1 LPVEQFK
8 RPPNQISMKKI
19 LSVIVLVYCITTIV
33 GCNTG
38 RNKKVT
44 EYRIGEQSASEET
57 EDKEN
62 EDGAYESLMM
72 EYEMTRDPKLG
83 YVPRNRLVSAY
94 ENLMAERRSG
104 RAARISA
111 LSWIERG
118 PFTDVVGATNGN
130 TRGPGNNA
138 VTAGRIRAIHVDLAD
153 VTRKTVWVGSV
164 SGGLWKTNNIT
175 ASPANWIL
183 VNDFLGNLAVTS
195 ICQDPSNPQIMYF
208 ATGERN
214 GNIDAVRG
222 GGVWKSTN
230 NGTTW
235 SLLPSTTGFWNASK
249 IVCDAAG
256 NVYVGTAGNGQGLQ
270 RSTDGGTTWTN
281 ITPATTENGNRI
293 TDLRVSSTGRMH
305 VTMGAGGST
314 INQSGYFYVDN
325 PSTTTSAGWQL
336 PVTPFLNFQ
345 YNCELAVAGNTLY
358 VLPSNASDLTP
369 TIYKSTDGGV
379 NWLATAT
386 SPPGTGTEPTINA
399 GQGWYDLAIGT
410 DPTNPN
416 IVIAGGL
423 NFYKSDDGGVTW
435 TQITRWVGTALN
447 YVHADHH
454 SVVWNGTQVMVATDG
469 GIFLSSDNGNNY
481 EDRNVG
487 LRIKQFYSCA
497 IHPTTTNYFLGGT
510 QDNGTHQLTAAGL
523 SGSTEVHG
531 GDGGFTHIDENE
543 PQYQFSATT
552 RSNYRRSING
562 GASWSSVN
570 QSPTVGLFIN
580 PTDYDDINNRMYAS
594 GTGGTYVRWENPQ
607 SGSNFTILSISSAT
621 STTVSSLKVSPYTNN
636 RVFFASSG
644 GRVVKVDNAHLN
656 TPTVTNIT
664 GSNMP
669 TSSATIS
676 SINVGTDDNNLIATF
691 SNYGVQ
697 HVFVTNT
704 GGSASGWTNITGNL
718 PDIPVRWGMF
728 YPEDN
733 DKAIIATDM
742 GIYETDNI
750 NGSST
755 IWVQNITFPIVRTNM
770 LQYRQRDG
778 TILAATHGRGLWTA
792 SLPSSVPYIRFS
804 SSYTYNTAQ
813 EATTTSGNVCRNY
826 RDYTVNMRVD
836 QAPVGAAT
844 ATLSITGGTAV
855 QGIDYDFT
863 TNGNFSAPSN
873 VITFPNGS
881 TTEQPITIRV
891 YNDSEIESAESFTL
905 SYVVSGST
913 NALAAPSSQSYSF
926 TITDND
932 IAPVPTNYSGNF
944 DLGVSDANLNNQSPF
959 RSNKTAFRLQYLF
972 TSSELASAGIS
983 GEGFITS
990 MVLNVT
996 TKNSTKP
1003 FNGFTISMGN
1013 TTTTSLNNFT
1023 GGSLTQ
1029 VYSANYSTVFGLNTF
1044 NFSTPFYWDGMSNL
1058 VVNICFDNG
1067 ALPVDAAADIVE
1079 GTATALGTGIRAC
1092 SYSDVVTN
1100 AGCSLGAAFISDA
1113 RAKVTFGASSGNP
1126 IAIAQNS
1133 TRSEF
1138 VGTSGTYYFYNGFD
1152 IISHISAASRNF
1164 ECVSSTVS
1172 AAGNVWQT
1180 FFAGP
1185 RSQKIVSVDYVGTP
1199 QNSSYSLTLYF
1210 TAAELGGKDPNQ
1222 VRIAGTTAGTI
1233 GGANSGNTNIYTTTV
1248 SNFGTGHVFTA
1259 TVYGPG
1265 MYFLTEGTVTSIR
1278 NSSQQVDFVKLLQ
1291 NPVSANIPLSISN
1304 QSRQQIA
1311 ATLFSS
1317 NGQLLQ
1323 RWNLGRTDGNSQ
1335 LPINERS
1342 IPDGVYILRI
1352 DAGNKTQSF
1361 KLIKQ

>member
-1 LPVEQFK
+1 
-8 RPPNQISMKKI
+8 MKKV
-19 LSVIVLVYCITTIV
+19 LSIIVLLYCVTTIV

-38 RNKKVT
+38 RSKKVT
-44 EYRIGEQSASEET
+44 EYRINEQSESEEQQ
-57 EDKEN
+57 DKEN

-83 YVPRNRLVSAY
+83 YVPRNRLVRAY
-94 ENLMAERRSG
+94 EDLMIERRSG
-104 RAARISA
+104 KAARISA
-111 LSWIERG
+111 LSWAERG
-118 PFTDVVGATNGN
+118 PFTDVVGASNGN
-130 TRGPGNNA
+130 TRGPSNSA

-153 VTRKTVWVGSV
+153 ATKKTVWVGSV
-164 SGGLWKTNNIT
+164 SGGLWKTTDIT

-183 VNDFLGNLAVTS
+183 VNDFLGNLAVAS
-195 ICQDPSNPQIMYF
+195 ICQDPGNPQIMYF

-222 GGVWKSTN
+222 GGIWKSTN
-230 NGTTW
+230 NGVSW
-235 SLLPSTTGFWNASK
+235 NLLPSTTGFWNASK

-256 NVYVGTAGNGQGLQ
+256 NVYVGTAGNGRGLQ

-281 ITPATTENGNRI
+281 ITPVTSENGTRI
-293 TDLRVSSTGRMH
+293 TDLRISSTGRMH

-314 INQSGYFYVDN
+314 INQSGYFFVDN
-325 PSTTTSAGWQL
+325 PATATSASWIL
-336 PVTPFLNFQ
+336 PTTPFLNYQ

-358 VLPSNASDLTP
+358 VLPSNSSDLTP
-369 TIYKSTDGGV
+369 TIYKSTDGGA
-379 NWLATAT
+379 NWSATTT

-410 DPTNPN
+410 DPANPN

-423 NFYKSDDGGVTW
+423 NFYKSDDGGTTW
-435 TQITRWVGTALN
+435 TQITRWVGTTVN

-469 GIFLSSDNGNNY
+469 GIFLSTDNGNNY

-497 IHPTTTNYFLGGT
+497 IHPTSTNYFLGGT

-523 SGSTEVHG
+523 SASTEVVG

-552 RSNYRRSING
+552 RSNYRRSVNS

-580 PTDYDDINNRMYAS
+580 PTDYDDMNNRMYAS
-594 GTGGTYVRWENPQ
+594 GSGGTYVRWENPQ
-607 SGSNFTILSISSAT
+607 SGSNFTTLSISSAT

-636 RVFFASSG
+636 RVFFGSSG
-644 GRVVKVDNAHLN
+644 GRVVKVDNAHLIN
-656 TPTVTNIT
+656 PTVTNIT

-691 SNYGVQ
+691 SNYGAQ
-697 HVFVTNT
+697 HVFVSST
-704 GGSASGWTNITGNL
+704 GGGASGWTNIMGNL

-742 GIYETDNI
+742 GIYETDDI

-755 IWVQNITFPIVRTNM
+755 VWVQNSTFPIVRTNM

-804 SSYTYNTAQ
+804 SSYTYNTVQ

-826 RDYTVNMRVD
+826 KDYTVNMRID

-844 ATLSITGGTAV
+844 ATLTIAGGTAV

-863 TNGNFSAPSN
+863 TNGNFASPSN
-873 VITFPNGS
+873 VLTFPDGS
-881 TTEQPITIRV
+881 TAEQPITIRV
-891 YNDSEIESAESFTL
+891 YNDSEIESAESLTL
-905 SYVVSGST
+905 SYTVSGST

-932 IAPVPTNYSGNF
+932 VAPVPTNYSGNY
-944 DLGVSDANLNNQSPF
+944 DIGIADANLNNQSPF
-959 RSNKTAFRLQYLF
+959 RSNRSAFRLQYLF
-972 TSSELASAGIS
+972 TSSDLASAGIS
-983 GEGFITS
+983 GEGYITS

-1013 TTTTSLNNFT
+1013 TTTTSLNGFA
-1023 GGSLTQ
+1023 GGTLSQ

-1044 NFSTPFYWDGMSNL
+1044 NFSTPFFWDGASNL

-1067 ALPVDAAADIVE
+1067 ALPGDAAADIVE
-1079 GTATALGTGIRAC
+1079 GTATALGTGIRAA

-1126 IAIAQNS
+1126 IAITQNT

-1138 VGTSGTYYFYNGFD
+1138 IGTGGTYYFYNGFD
-1152 IISHISAASRNF
+1152 IISSISAASRSF

-1172 AAGNVWQT
+1172 ASGNVWQS
-1180 FFAGP
+1180 FFAGL
-1185 RSQKIVSVDYVGTP
+1185 RSQKIISVSFSGTP
-1199 QNSSYSLTLYF
+1199 QNSSYTLGLYY
-1210 TAAELGGKDPNQ
+1210 TLAELGGKDPNQ
-1222 VRIAGTTAGTI
+1222 IRLAGTTESTI
-1233 GGANSGNTNIYTTTV
+1233 AGANNGNTNIYTTTV
-1248 SNFGTGHVFTA
+1248 TSFGTGYLFSANVF
-1259 TVYGPG
+1259 GPG
-1265 MYFLTEGTVTSIR
+1265 LYFLTEGAVTPVRDPSR
-1278 NSSQQVDFVKLLQ
+1278 QADFVKLLQ
-1291 NPVSANIPLSISN
+1291 NPVSNSIALSISN
-1304 QSRQQIA
+1304 QSRQQIQ
-1311 ATLFSS
+1311 ATLFSN

-1323 RWNLGRTDGNSQ
+1323 RWNLGRTDGNNQ
-1335 LPINERS
+1335 LPINEKS

>member
-1 LPVEQFK
+1 MIASC
-8 RPPNQISMKKI
+8 NSSSNKKI
-19 LSVIVLVYCITTIV
+19 
-33 GCNTG
+33 
-38 RNKKVT
+38 T
-44 EYRIGEQSASEET
+44 EYRIEEQSESDESGDEES
-57 EDKEN
+57 

-83 YVPRNRLVSAY
+83 YVPRNRLVKAY
-94 ENLMAERRSG
+94 EDLMVERRSG
-104 RAARISA
+104 KAGRISA
-111 LSWIERG
+111 LSWSERG
-118 PFTDVVGATNGN
+118 PFTDLVGPSNGN
-130 TRGPGNNA
+130 TRGPGNSA

-153 VTRKTVWVGSV
+153 ATKKTVWVGSV
-164 SGGLWKTNNIT
+164 SGGLWKTTNIT

-183 VNDFLGNLAVTS
+183 VNDFLGNLAVAS
-195 ICQDPSNPQIMYF
+195 ICQDPANPQIMYF

-230 NGTTW
+230 NGASW
-235 SLLPSTTGFWNASK
+235 NLLPSTTSFWNASK

-256 NVYVGTAGNGQGLQ
+256 NVYVGTAGNGRGLQ

-281 ITPATTENGNRI
+281 ITPVTPDNGNRI
-293 TDLRVSSTGRMH
+293 TDLRISSTGRMH

-314 INQSGYFYVDN
+314 ITQSGYFYVDN
-325 PSTTTSAGWQL
+325 PATATSASWVL
-336 PVTPFLNFQ
+336 PTTPFLNYQ

-369 TIYKSTDGGV
+369 QVYKSTDGGD
-379 NWLATAT
+379 NWVPTTT
-386 SPPGTGTEPTINA
+386 SPPGTGTEPTING

-423 NFYKSDDGGVTW
+423 NFYKSDDGGATW

-469 GIFLSSDNGNNY
+469 GIFLSGDNGNNY
-481 EDRNVG
+481 EDRNIG

-523 SGSTEVHG
+523 SASTEVHG

-552 RSNYRRSING
+552 RSQYRRSING

-570 QSPTVGLFIN
+570 FSSSIGQFIN
-580 PTDYDDINNRMYAS
+580 PTDYDDMNNRMYTS
-594 GTGGTYVRWENPQ
+594 GSGGTYVRWENPQ
-607 SGSNFTILSISSAT
+607 SGSSFNTISIIAAT

-636 RVFFASSG
+636 RVYFGSAG
-644 GRVVKVDNAHLN
+644 GRVVKVDDAHLSF
-656 TPTVTNIT
+656 PAVTNIT

-669 TSSATIS
+669 TTSANIS

-697 HVFVTNT
+697 HVFVSST
-704 GGSASGWTNITGNL
+704 GGGTSGWTNITGNL

-742 GIYETDNI
+742 GIYETDDI

-755 IWVQNITFPIVRTNM
+755 VWVQNSTFPIVRTNM

-778 TILAATHGRGLWTA
+778 TLLAATHGRGLWTA

-826 RDYTVNMRVD
+826 KDYTVNMRVD

-844 ATLSITGGTAV
+844 ATLSIAGGTAV
-855 QGIDYDFT
+855 QGVDYDFT
-863 TNGNFSAPSN
+863 TNSNFTSPSN
-873 VITFPNGS
+873 VLTFANGS
-881 TTEQPITIRV
+881 TAEQPITIRV

-913 NALAAPSSQSYSF
+913 NAVAAPSSQSYTFS
-926 TITDND
+926 ITDND
-932 IAPVPTNYSGNF
+932 IAPLPTSYSGNF
-944 DLGVSDANLNNQSPF
+944 DLGVADANLSNQSPF
-959 RSNKTAFRLQYLF
+959 RSNRTAFRLQYLF
-972 TSSELASAGIS
+972 TLAELAAAGIS
-983 GEGFITS
+983 GEGYITS

-1013 TTTTSLNNFT
+1013 TTTTSLNTFT
-1023 GGSLTQ
+1023 GGALSQ

-1044 NFSTPFYWDGMSNL
+1044 NFSTPFYWDGVSNL
-1058 VVNICFDNG
+1058 VVNMCFDNG
-1067 ALPVDAAADIVE
+1067 ALPVDAASDMVE
-1079 GTATALGTGIRAC
+1079 GTATALGTGIRGT
-1092 SYSDVVTN
+1092 SYSDNVTT
-1100 AGCSLGAAFISDA
+1100 AGCSLSAAFISDA
-1113 RAKVTFGASSGNP
+1113 RAKVTFSASSGNP
-1126 IAIAQNS
+1126 IATTQNL

-1138 VGTSGTYYFYNGFD
+1138 IGTGGIYYFYNGFD
-1152 IISHISAASRNF
+1152 IISRIAAASRNF
-1164 ECVSSTVS
+1164 GCVTSSI
-1172 AAGNVWQT
+1172 AASGNVWQS
-1180 FFAGP
+1180 FFAGT
-1185 RSQKIVSVDYVGTP
+1185 RSQKIVFIDFVGTP
-1199 QNSSYSLTLYF
+1199 QNSSYSLGIYI
-1210 TAAELGGKDPNQ
+1210 TAAELAGKDPNQ
-1222 VRIAGTTAGTI
+1222 VRLAGTTSATI
-1233 GGANSGNTNIYTTTV
+1233 AGANSGNTNIYNTTAA
-1248 SNFGTGHVFTA
+1248 NFGTGYLYTA

-1265 MYFLTEGTVTSIR
+1265 LYFLTEGAVTPVRDPSR
-1278 NSSQQVDFVKLLQ
+1278 QADFVKLLQ
-1291 NPVSANIPLSISN
+1291 NPVSNNISLSISN
-1304 QSRQQIA
+1304 QSRQQIQ
-1311 ATLFSS
+1311 ATLFSN

-1323 RWNLGRTDGNSQ
+1323 RWNLGRTEGNSQ
-1335 LPINERS
+1335 LPIDEKS
-1342 IPDGVYILRI
+1342 IPDGVYILRV